1 MSEAIR
7 LYVVTDDPERAAR
20 SLLGCGLMGLP
31 AWMKMVSDPFEV
43 EKLPSGTS
51 ALGLWFPN
59 GPGRISYLETVWIER
74 RERGGID
81 YDFGKHQEKLN
92 DWMQRRDEAERRLLA
107 DALAQEPDNQ
117 RGAAA

>member
-7 LYVVTDDPERAAR
+7 LYVVTDNQEEACLA
-20 SLLGCGLMGLP
+20 LLGCGLSGLP
-31 AWMKMVSDPFEV
+31 AWMKMVSDPHEV

-51 ALGLWFPN
+51 AMGLFFPK
-59 GPGRISYLETVWIER
+59 GTGRNSYLETVWAER

-92 DWMQRRDEAERRLLA
+92 DWIRRRDEAERRLLA
-107 DALAQEPDNQ
+107 DALAQEPENQ
-117 RGAAA
+117 RGAA